1 MKIDGWCLSVVM
13 LLTGSALFAQQPENI
28 NPSATL
34 SDPSSRRQARAEVR
48 AQRDARYAAQLD
60 SLIASKNY
68 QFLPISVYELPG
80 GSQQM
85 VNNIYY
91 YLALFPDEHLEVH
104 LPTLWGYLNTYVE
117 VLNFDAEQVQDYQA
131 NKTQVGWNIT
141 FNAQNPEDGTTFRFG
156 IYLTTATGEV
166 IMTMALPGH
175 AMKYVGSLAAN
186 EPPKTSTRRN
196 K

>member
-1 MKIDGWCLSVVM
+1 M
-13 LLTGSALFAQQPENI
+13 LLAGSALFAQQPENI
-28 NPSATL
+28 TPSATL

-48 AQRDARYAAQLD
+48 AQRNARYAAQQD

-91 YLALFPDEHLEVH
+91 YLALFPDGHLEVH

>member
-13 LLTGSALFAQQPENI
+13 LLAGSALFAQQPENI
-28 NPSATL
+28 TPSATL
-34 SDPSSRRQARAEVR
+34 SDPSSRRQARAWVR
-48 AQRDARYAAQLD
+48 AQRDARYAAQQD

-91 YLALFPDEHLEVH
+91 YLALFPDGHLEVH

>member
-28 NPSATL
+28 TPSATL

-48 AQRDARYAAQLD
+48 AQRDARYAAQQD

-91 YLALFPDEHLEVH
+91 YLALFPDGHLEVH

-156 IYLTTATGEV
+156 IYLTT
-166 IMTMALPGH
+166 
-175 AMKYVGSLAAN
+175 
-186 EPPKTSTRRN
+186 RRKNRRGFKN
-196 K
+196 KCRLCFS

>member
-28 NPSATL
+28 TSSATL
-34 SDPSSRRQARAEVR
+34 SNPSSRRQVRAEVR
-48 AQRDARYAAQLD
+48 AQRDARYAAQQD

-91 YLALFPDEHLEVH
+91 YLALFPDGHLEVH